1 MIAESSVTDR
11 LDPLVVVEPG
21 QVRDEA
27 LEDEHPARIEHARHV
42 AEALRL
48 PRLAEQAEQR
58 VEHQVHQPEPAANR
72 HLGHVSQGD
81 RDRLAARLGPQ
92 PFHHRSRCV
101 NPFHGDPPGSQRQRD
116 PAGPDGQ
123 LQYPPVSGQA
133 GQELHRGPWVHLP
146 VVVVI
151 NGRPAIAVERGIIES
166 GHGRH

>member
-42 AEALRL
+42 AEVLRL

-58 VEHQVHQPEPAANR
+58 VEHQVHQPEPAADR

-81 RDRLAARLGPQ
+81 RDRLTARLGPH
-92 PFHHRSRCV
+92 PFHHPADASTPSTVIPRAASGSATRPVPMASSSARPSAARPARSSTA
-101 NPFHGDPPGSQRQRD
+101 GPGSIC
-116 PAGPDGQ
+116 
-123 LQYPPVSGQA
+123 
-133 GQELHRGPWVHLP
+133 PWW
-146 VVVVI
+146 
-151 NGRPAIAVERGIIES
+151 S
-166 GHGRH
+166 S